1 MNDPI
6 AMKPLSRLPGGPMV
20 DAYTLTNVHG
30 VSVRILTYGGTV
42 QSIRA
47 PDRDGTLDDIVL
59 GYDHLE
65 RYLESPRYFGCLVGR
80 YAGRIAGGRFSIDGR
95 ACELDRNDGDNCLH
109 GGRAGFDKAV
119 WTAKAQE
126 TRAGAQV
133 SLSHVSPDGDMGFP
147 GELTVQATYELTR
160 GNELRLELRA
170 ATTAPTVINL
180 TNHTYW
186 NLAGLDARHVR
197 DHELQVFAEGVLATD
212 ETLCPT
218 GEILDLA
225 GSELDYRQP
234 RILAEELDHTF
245 VLADRKRGVLA
256 PAARLSHPATG
267 RRLDIA
273 TTEPCLTAYTGWGGI
288 ALETEHAPDAPNQP
302 NFAPTLLRPGV
313 AWTSTTVFKLG
324 AF

>member
-30 VSVRILTYGGTV
+30 VSVRILTYGGTI

-47 PDRDGTLDDIVL
+47 PDRDGSLDDIVL

-80 YAGRIAGGRFSIDGR
+80 YAGRIAGGRFAIDGR
-95 ACELDRNDGDNCLH
+95 AYEVDRNEGDTCLH

-133 SLSHVSPDGDMGFP
+133 TLTHVSPDGDMGFP
-147 GELTVQATYELTR
+147 GELSVQATYELTR

-170 ATTAPTVINL
+170 TTTAPTVINL

-197 DHELQVFAEGVLATD
+197 DHELQVLADAYLPTD
-212 ETLCPT
+212 EAQLPS
-218 GEILDLA
+218 GEIREVA
-225 GSELDYRQP
+225 GTEFDYRQP

-245 VLADRKRGVLA
+245 VLAARKRGVLA
-256 PAARLSHPATG
+256 PAARLSHEGTG
-267 RRLDIA
+267 RTLDIA

-313 AWTSTTVFKLG
+313 VWTSTTVFKLG
-324 AF
+324 